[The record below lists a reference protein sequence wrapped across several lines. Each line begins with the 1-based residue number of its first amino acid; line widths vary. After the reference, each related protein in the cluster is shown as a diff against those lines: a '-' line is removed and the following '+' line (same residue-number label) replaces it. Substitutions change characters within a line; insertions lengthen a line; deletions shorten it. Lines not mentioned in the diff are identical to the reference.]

1 MTDCEKRILSESLK
15 RGEELTRENR
25 KLKEE
30 SALWHNLFN
39 ELLAYHFAEG
49 GSAPNLRFERIT
61 DTNEPEND
69 PYEFIDNVDHLTI
82 IQVEVRR

>member
-1 MTDCEKRILSESLK
+1 MVDCEKRILSEALK

-61 DTNEPEND
+61 DTNEPESN
-69 PYEFIDNVDHLTI
+69 PYEVIDNVDYLTI
-82 IQVEVRR
+82 IRTGALR

>member
-1 MTDCEKRILSESLK
+1 MTDCEKRILSEALK